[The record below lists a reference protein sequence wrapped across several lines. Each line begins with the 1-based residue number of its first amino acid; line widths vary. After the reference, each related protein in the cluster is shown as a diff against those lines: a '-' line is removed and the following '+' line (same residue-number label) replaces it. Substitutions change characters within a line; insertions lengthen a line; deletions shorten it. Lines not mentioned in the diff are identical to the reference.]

1 MPSKHALALVIGLSL
16 AATANAEEYRQHE
29 AHVHGHVEFNIAQDG
44 KDLLI
49 EITSPGADVVGF
61 EHAPENAEQEQA
73 LKQAIAALKDT
84 DKLFAINQQAKCV
97 IEDVHVSHTLGQDSH
112 EGHDHHDHEGH
123 DHDKHDHEGHD
134 HDKHEHDHEHDHEHE
149 HKGHDHEEHAHDD
162 HDGHEHHDHEGHD
175 HEGHDHEH
183 GGHGEFTVEYRYHC
197 DSVADLN
204 SIDTTWFKQFPATE
218 SISANLFTDTTQSAT
233 TLNKGNTK
241 IAIK

>member
-134 HDKHEHDHEHDHEHE
+134 HDKHEHE

-175 HEGHDHEH
+175 HEGHAHEH

>member
-134 HDKHEHDHEHDHEHE
+134 HDKHDHDHDHE
-149 HKGHDHEEHAHDD
+149 HKGHDHDE

>member
-134 HDKHEHDHEHDHEHE
+134 HDKHDHDHDHE
-149 HKGHDHEEHAHDD
+149 HKGHDHDEHAHDD
-162 HDGHEHHDHEGHD
+162 HDGHEHHD

>member
-16 AATANAEEYRQHE
+16 TATANAEEYRQHE

-61 EHAPENAEQEQA
+61 EHAPENAEQENA
-73 LKQAIAALKDT
+73 LNNAIAALKDT
-84 DKLFAINQQAKCV
+84 NKLFAINQQAKCV
-97 IEDVHVSHTLGQDSH
+97 IEDVHVAHTLGEESH

-134 HDKHEHDHEHDHEHE
+134 HDKHDHDKHKDHDHDDHH
-149 HKGHDHEEHAHDD
+149 D
-162 HDGHEHHDHEGHD
+162 HDGHKH

-218 SISANLFTDTTQSAT
+218 SISVNLFTDTTQSAT
-233 TLNKGNTK
+233 NLSKDNAK

>member
-16 AATANAEEYRQHE
+16 AATAHAEEYRQHE

-112 EGHDHHDHEGH
+112 EGHDH
-123 DHDKHDHEGHD
+123 
-134 HDKHEHDHEHDHEHE
+134 E

-204 SIDTTWFKQFPATE
+204 SIDTTWFNQFPATE

>member
-16 AATANAEEYRQHE
+16 TATANAEEYRQHE

-61 EHAPENAEQEQA
+61 EHAPENAEQENA
-73 LKQAIAALKDT
+73 LNNAIAALKDT
-84 DKLFAINQQAKCV
+84 NKLFAINQQAKCV
-97 IEDVHVSHTLGQDSH
+97 IEDVHVAHTLGEESH
-112 EGHDHHDHEGH
+112 EGHDHHDHGGH

-134 HDKHEHDHEHDHEHE
+134 H
-149 HKGHDHEEHAHDD
+149 
-162 HDGHEHHDHEGHD
+162 EGHD
-175 HEGHDHEH
+175 HDKHDHEH

-218 SISANLFTDTTQSAT
+218 SISVNLFTDTTQSAT
-233 TLNKGNTK
+233 NLSKDNAK

>member
-16 AATANAEEYRQHE
+16 TATANAEEYRQHE

-61 EHAPENAEQEQA
+61 EHAPENAEQENA
-73 LKQAIAALKDT
+73 LNNAIAALKDT
-84 DKLFAINQQAKCV
+84 NKLFAINQQAKCV
-97 IEDVHVSHTLGQDSH
+97 IEDVHVAHTLGEES
-112 EGHDHHDHEGH
+112 HEGH
-123 DHDKHDHEGHD
+123 DHDKHDHD
-134 HDKHEHDHEHDHEHE
+134 HDKHKDHDEHDDHH
-149 HKGHDHEEHAHDD
+149 D
-162 HDGHEHHDHEGHD
+162 HDGHEH

-218 SISANLFTDTTQSAT
+218 SISVNLFTDTTQSAT
-233 TLNKGNTK
+233 NLSKDNAK